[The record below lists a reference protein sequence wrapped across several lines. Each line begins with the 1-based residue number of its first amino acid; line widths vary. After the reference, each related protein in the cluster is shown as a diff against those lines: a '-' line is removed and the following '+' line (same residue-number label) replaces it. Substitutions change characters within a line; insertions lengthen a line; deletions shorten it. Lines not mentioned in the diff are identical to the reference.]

1 MIFPHAPYTLSLF
14 DDPTYS
20 LGSAD
25 NVRTYDH
32 AYALDRN
39 HPQSISSKHGLQVFS
54 SDDLTASAI
63 LLGEGG
69 STGVHGRSLVVVGD
83 RVYVCVGNAVAALV
97 LPHLVLDWFQKVD
110 DYTAFQIF
118 AIPDGLI
125 VHGELSIS
133 RITGEGSVVWQH
145 HGSDIFVTPTGENDF
160 SVQGDT
166 IHAQSWDGRKY
177 RIQMDGSCT
186 TEVAGSLT

>member
-14 DDPTYS
+14 DDP
-20 LGSAD
+20 
-25 NVRTYDH
+25 
-32 AYALDRN
+32 
-39 HPQSISSKHGLQVFS
+39 
-54 SDDLTASAI
+54 
-63 LLGEGG
+63 
-69 STGVHGRSLVVVGD
+69 TGVHGRSLVVVGD
-83 RVYVCVGNAVAALV
+83 RVYVCVGNTVASLS
-97 LPHLVLDWFQKVD
+97 LPDLTLEWFQQVD

-133 RITGEGSVVWQH
+133 RITWEGSVVWQH

-160 SVQGDT
+160 TIQGDT

-177 RIQMDGSCT
+177 RIQLDGSCT
-186 TEVAGSLT
+186 IELAGSST